1 MEGLGV
7 SFWRNRRVLVTGH
20 TGFKGA
26 WLSLSLLEQG
36 AVVSGLALE
45 PDTEPSLFRQLGLD
59 SLMDHRIVDVRD
71 GAAVT
76 STVSDIAPD
85 AVVHLAAQSLVLR
98 SYREPTTTW
107 DVNVGGT
114 INVLEALRQLDK
126 PCAAVMVTTD
136 KVYENRE
143 WEFGYREADPL
154 GGRDPYSSSKAA
166 AEIAIASW
174 RASFLSGKSGVRI
187 ASSRAGNVIGGGDW
201 SENRIVP
208 DIARALGAGRPV
220 EIRNR
225 HATRPWQHVLEPL
238 NGYLRLAQSLLE
250 SEDPRFQD
258 AFNFGPDPEACR
270 TVGELVAECLKHWE
284 GVAVDRSPEAAPHE
298 AGRLSLVIERA
309 RERLGWRPR
318 WGFTKGVEEAVGWY
332 KATQGLDV
340 SGIRRITVEQIRRFE
355 SDDSAAV

>member
-7 SFWRNRRVLVTGH
+7 SFWRNKRVLVTGH

-26 WLSLSLLEQG
+26 WLSLSLLEKG
-36 AVVSGLALE
+36 AVVAGLALE
-45 PDTEPSLFRQLGLD
+45 PDGEPSLFQQLGLE
-59 SLMDHRIVDVRD
+59 SLMDHQIVDVRD
-71 GAAVT
+71 GAAV
-76 STVSDIAPD
+76 SSAVSNFAPD

-98 SYREPTTTW
+98 SYREPTNTW
-107 DVNVGGT
+107 EVNVGGT
-114 INVLEALRQLDK
+114 INVLEALRHLDK

-143 WEFGYREADPL
+143 WEFGYREVDPL

-174 RASFLSGKSGVRI
+174 RASFLSGKSGVRV

-225 HATRPWQHVLEPL
+225 HATRPWQHVLDPL
-238 NGYLRLAQSLLE
+238 NGYLRLAQCLLE
-250 SEDPRFQD
+250 SEHSGFQG
-258 AFNFGPDPEACR
+258 AFNFGPEPEACR
-270 TVGELVAECLKHWE
+270 TVGELVAECLKSWE
-284 GVAVDRSPEAAPHE
+284 GEAVDCSPEAAPHE

-309 RERLGWRPR
+309 RDRLGWRPR
-318 WGFTKGVEEAVGWY
+318 WGFEKSVEEAVGWY

-340 SGIRRITVEQIRRFE
+340 SGIRRVTVEQIRRFE
-355 SDDSAAV
+355 NENNAAD